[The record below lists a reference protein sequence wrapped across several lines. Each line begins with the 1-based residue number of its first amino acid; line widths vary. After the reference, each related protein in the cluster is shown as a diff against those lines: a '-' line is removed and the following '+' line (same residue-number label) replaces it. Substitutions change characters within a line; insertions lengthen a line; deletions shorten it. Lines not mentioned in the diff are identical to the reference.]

1 MEKPKIVRI
10 YQQEAHSKR
19 YLLEIE
25 GGRSVSVHEDVL
37 VTYGLYKGMT
47 VDEEQIA
54 AWCEADERNKV
65 RQAAYRYLS
74 YRSRTAWELKQHLQ
88 RQQWHAA
95 MIDQIIAELQEA
107 GYLDDRT
114 FAAEWV
120 RQRGQQK
127 GLGPQRLRQELINK
141 GVAESLIEEALH
153 QWNEEEE
160 RQRAMEIAKRRYLR
174 IEQEPWPKIERR
186 LGSYLARRGYSMA
199 VIYEVLGQLR
209 EQYRQRGSHSMEIS
223 D

>member
-1 MEKPKIVRI
+1 MEKQRIVRI
-10 YQQEAHSKR
+10 SQESAYSKR

-25 GGRSVSVHEDVL
+25 SGCSVSVHEDVL
-37 VTYGLYKGMT
+37 VTYGLYKGMA

-74 YRSRTAWELKQHLQ
+74 YRPRTAWELKKHLQ
-88 RQQWHAA
+88 RQQWRSV
-95 MIDQIIAELQEA
+95 MIDQIVNELQEV
-107 GYLDDRT
+107 GYLDDRA
-114 FAAEWV
+114 FAVEWV
-120 RQRGQQK
+120 KQRGKQK
-127 GLGPQRLRQELINK
+127 GLGPQRLRQELVNK

-153 QWNEEEE
+153 QWDEEEE

-186 LGSYLARRGYSMA
+186 LGSYLARRGYSMT
-199 VIYEVLGQLR
+199 VIYDVLGQLR
-209 EQYRQRGSHSMEIS
+209 ERHQNKEDDLR
-223 D
+223 

>member
-1 MEKPKIVRI
+1 MEKQRIVRI
-10 YQQEAHSKR
+10 YQESAHSKR

-25 GGRSVSVHEDVL
+25 GGRSVSIHEDVL

-74 YRSRTAWELKQHLQ
+74 YRPRTAWELKKHLQ
-88 RQQWHAA
+88 RQQWRAA
-95 MIDQIIAELQEA
+95 VIDYIMVELQEA

-120 RQRGQQK
+120 RQRGVQK
-127 GLGPQRLRQELINK
+127 GLGPKRLRQELINK
-141 GVAESLIEEALH
+141 GVAESFIEEALH
-153 QWNEEEE
+153 QWDEEEE

-174 IEQEPWPKIERR
+174 IRQEPWPKIERR
-186 LGSYLARRGYSMA
+186 LGSYLARRGYSVT
-199 VIYEVLGQLR
+199 VIYDVLSQLR
-209 EQYRQRGSHSMEIS
+209 EQYRKGITCNR
-223 D
+223 DWD

>member
-1 MEKPKIVRI
+1 MEKQRIVRI
-10 YQQEAHSKR
+10 YQEAAHSKR

-25 GGRSVSVHEDVL
+25 GGRSVSIHEDVL

-74 YRSRTAWELKQHLQ
+74 YRPRTAWELKKHLQ
-88 RQQWHAA
+88 RQQWRAA
-95 MIDQIIAELQEA
+95 VIDHIMVELQEA
-107 GYLDDRT
+107 GYLDDRIY
-114 FAAEWV
+114 AVEWV
-120 RQRGQQK
+120 RQRGDQK
-127 GLGPQRLRQELINK
+127 GLGPKRLRQELINK
-141 GVAESLIEEALH
+141 GVAESFIEEALH
-153 QWNEEEE
+153 QWDEEKE

-186 LGSYLARRGYSMA
+186 LGSYLARRGYSMT
-199 VIYEVLGQLR
+199 VIYDVLSQLR
-209 EQYRQRGSHSMEIS
+209 EQYQEEDHLQ
-223 D
+223 